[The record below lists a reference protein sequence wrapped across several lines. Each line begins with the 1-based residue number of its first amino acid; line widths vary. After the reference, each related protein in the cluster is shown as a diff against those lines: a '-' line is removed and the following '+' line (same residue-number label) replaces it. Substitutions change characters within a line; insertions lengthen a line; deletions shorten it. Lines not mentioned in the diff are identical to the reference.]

1 MTLVTKKDSNKILK
15 DYLKIHGITQHY
27 VATKIGMSD
36 QAFSNLIKDRTKFN
50 GDKAIMVSHALNIPL
65 SIFLDENYT

>member
-1 MTLVTKKDSNKILK
+1 
-15 DYLKIHGITQHY
+15 
-27 VATKIGMSD
+27 MSD

-65 SIFLDENYT
+65 SIFLDKNYT